1 MSDMKESGERLIR
14 VDGVRKDLFLA
25 VLAYLY
31 GEDRQKVLKHVISV
45 CLRHKK
51 VTYSEGGTCFPV
63 LA

>member
-31 GEDRQKVLKHVISV
+31 GEDRQKVLKHVISE
-45 CLRHKK
+45 CLCLCI
-51 VTYSEGGTCFPV
+51 VNIIYSGILMFF
-63 LA
+63 